1 MINAFLLSGTP
12 RLQPGQVSLT
22 FDDGPG
28 PRTAELARLLAEQ
41 DVPATF
47 FVLGESLEHYLP
59 ALDVVRDC
67 GHAIG
72 LHSETHRPFLSVD
85 LATRQLDRCRAR
97 IADYLPETPWFRPP
111 YGFKDLAVPG
121 YAGPV
126 GWNADGRDW
135 DITYRQGQTVDRCV
149 DTIVKTVVY
158 LGAGI
163 VVLHDFAPFSEFTE
177 RGLTVA
183 DLDLR
188 VVEIAALLIER
199 LRQQEFT
206 LVGLPDPVAEPVPA

>member
-1 MINAFLLSGTP
+1 MDEAFLLSGTP
-12 RLQPGQVSLT
+12 RLEPGQVSLT

-59 ALDVVRDC
+59 VLDVVRDC

-97 IADYLPETPWFRPP
+97 IANYLPETPWFRPP
-111 YGFKDLAVPG
+111 YGFKDLVVPG

-126 GWNADGRDW
+126 GWNADGKDW
-135 DITYRQGQTVDRCV
+135 DITYRRGQTVEQCV
-149 DTIVKTVVY
+149 DSIVET
-158 LGAGI
+158 LLQLAGGI
-163 VVLHDFAPFSEFTE
+163 VVLHDFAPFTEFTG
-177 RGLTVA
+177 RGLAVA

-188 VVEIAALLIER
+188 VVEIAGLLIRR
-199 LRQQEFT
+199 LREHQFT
-206 LVGLPDPVAEPVPA
+206 LVGLPDPIAEAIPA